1 MIVTRPLHP
10 GEPDLL
16 TGNEREPVRFVS
28 DDAAR
33 REIAR
38 VPAPALGWTHD
49 ALEAVSPPQASY
61 WDAYLGIRWVG
72 SSEV

>member
-1 MIVTRPLHP
+1 MIITRPLRP

-16 TGNEREPVRFVS
+16 IGQEREPVRFVS
-28 DDAAR
+28 DDTPR
-33 REIAR
+33 REIAS
-38 VPAPALGWTHD
+38 VPAPAHGWTHD
-49 ALEAVSPPQASY
+49 ALEAVRPPQVAY